1 MRSTEVITILDAI
14 VCDSQAEIETAKTI
28 TPEEAAKLAEALMYG
43 SAHLRVLLATLVGTP
58 PSTLDTL
65 KASIDGTNF
74 CILRTF
80 DTAVVMTA
88 AAEMPLTPIN
98 GYAQVS
104 DYRFT
109 KLKLGMGGSAPDGS
123 NKITATVQLVLQMPS

>member
-1 MRSTEVITILDAI
+1 MRTVTIIKILDAI
-14 VCDSQAEIETAKTI
+14 VCDSQADIETAKNI
-28 TPEEAAKLAEALMYG
+28 TAGEAQALAEALMYG
-43 SAHLRVLLATLVGTP
+43 SAHLRVSLSTLVGTP
-58 PSTLDTL
+58 PSTLANL
-65 KASIDGTNF
+65 KATIDGTNY

-104 DYRFT
+104 DPRFT
-109 KLKLGMGGSAPDGS
+109 KVKLGMGGSAPDGS
-123 NKITATVQLVLQMPS
+123 NKITATVELVIQVPG